1 MSGRGA
7 ARPSALVSRPRTG
20 GCTSVD
26 RPPQSGGIAM
36 LRRRAGTAT
45 RADAPPSAQV
55 PHCCGPGYRRADIA
69 RPNGPNGP
77 NGRRLNGRRDAATIR
92 YSICAKPAASRARS
106 GNGGAR

>member
-26 RPPQSGGIAM
+26 RPPESGGIAM

-55 PHCCGPGYRRADIA
+55 PHCFGPECRRADIA
-69 RPNGPNGP
+69 RPNGP

-92 YSICAKPAASRARS
+92 YSICAKPAASHARS